1 LHHITAGL
9 SFPTHVRVRRHFSHR
24 LMAMVFCALAS
35 AVTIGAFSA
44 PAAAQWTICNETSYV
59 AEVAIAYSEGERR
72 VTEGWTR
79 VRPGDCQVARR
90 VPLTP
95 GMHYLYARSSTAH
108 RGGLREWSSTIPLCV
123 DARDFSLAG
132 DAACEDLGFETRF
145 FLEVPIDG
153 EVHESSLVEP
163 HLRAVNRATVVERVR
178 ISGIQRLLTDN
189 GLYDRVIDGYTGRRT
204 NRAIQA
210 FVASEGLTER
220 PEDFEL
226 IDRLE
231 AAALRRSDE
240 VGLKL
245 CNRAEA
251 PVWAAIA
258 MRHDNSWESRGWWS
272 LGPNECAKVID
283 VALDQPAY
291 YVYAAIQDEDTG
303 EDYPLAT
310 AQEGFCLAPTR
321 FAILGRERCVRRGY
335 NEGRFATVLARDR
348 PSATL
353 EFNTS
358 DFESPRSS
366 RRR

>member
-1 LHHITAGL
+1 MI
-9 SFPTHVRVRRHFSHR
+9 
-24 LMAMVFCALAS
+24 CALVGG
-35 AVTIGAFSA
+35 VTVGALSA
-44 PAAAQWTICNETSYV
+44 PAEAQWTICNETSYV
-59 AEVAIAYSEGERR
+59 AEIAIAYTEGDRR

-79 VRPGDCQVARR
+79 VRPGGCQLARR

-95 GMHYLYARSSTAH
+95 GMHFLYARSSTAH

-132 DAACEDLGFETRF
+132 DAACEELGFQTRF
-145 FLEVPIDG
+145 FLEVPING
-153 EVHESSLVEP
+153 ETHETSLIEP
-163 HLRAVNRATVVERVR
+163 FLRATNRSTEVERVR
-178 ISGIQRLLTDN
+178 IAGIQRLLTDN

-220 PEDFEL
+220 PSDSEL

-245 CNRAEA
+245 CNRADTS
-251 PVWAAIA
+251 VWTAIA
-258 MRHDNSWESRGWWS
+258 MRHDDSWESRGWWS

-283 VALDQPAY
+283 VALNQPAY
-291 YVYAAIQDEDTG
+291 YVYAAIHDEETG
-303 EDYPLAT
+303 EDYPLAS
-310 AQEGFCLAPTR
+310 AQEDFCLAPTR
-321 FAILGRERCVRRGY
+321 FAILGREECRQRGY

-358 DFESPRSS
+358 DFESPGSS
-366 RRR
+366 LRR